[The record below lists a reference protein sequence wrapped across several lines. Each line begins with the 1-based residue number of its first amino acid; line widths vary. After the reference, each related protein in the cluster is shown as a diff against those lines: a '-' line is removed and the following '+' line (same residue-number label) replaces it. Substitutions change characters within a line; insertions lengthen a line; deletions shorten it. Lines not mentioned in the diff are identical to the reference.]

1 MDGDAVKV
9 SLALRTVIDTT
20 ELNINDSHAAETAW
34 RENFKTAIRE
44 VLTGF
49 QSERSLLESKRVVLS
64 DWMRVRMVTISGEEN
79 STLLL
84 SFQSKLLCLFEHPA
98 NMVSSQHAHS

>member
-20 ELNINDSHAAETAW
+20 ELNINDSHAAETEW

-49 QSERSLLESKRVVLS
+49 QSERSLLESKKIVLS
-64 DWMRVRMVTISGEEN
+64 DWMRVRMVTISGKEKLN
-79 STLLL
+79 FA
-84 SFQSKLLCLFEHPA
+84 SFFSIKTSISIRTSC
-98 NMVSSQHAHS
+98 